1 MECGYHIERGYF
13 CADSGGVEF
22 GGGLPKKLYVV
33 YEGADNG
40 GHVHPDLHPFR
51 GVFLIGLLP
60 LQFQS
65 EFRILLRDMRFHV
78 HLGHNNNCGYSNS
91 LDFESN
97 GEIKEIVVHSDI
109 YVERDEKNKY
119 EGKYGENIDDI
130 EYV

>member
-33 YEGADNG
+33 YEGSDNG

-65 EFRILLRDMRFHV
+65 EFCLLLWHMWFHV
-78 HLGHNNNCGYSNS
+78 HMDDNNNSGHSNP
-91 LDFESN
+91 LDSQPDI
-97 GEIKEIVVHSDI
+97 EIKEIVVRGDV
-109 YVERDEKNKY
+109 YVELDEKDKH
-119 EGKYGENIDDI
+119 EGEYGEDFDDI
-130 EYV
+130 